1 MYIWIDARSPY
12 AFEKIY
18 SITLIERLLRQLCEL
33 GIRGHVTVMLESDQ
47 SLQHVIRSDFW
58 TRYPLRFETAD
69 LEASFA
75 ETLMAAQNRQQS
87 FMLLEG
93 DGIYDERILKTLM
106 QTSHSLLIGDGP
118 HGTVPIA
125 LHVMPGDLHHLDR
138 NIAHIGDCL
147 PWQGGEAWLTT
158 LSVHDMDSYIPAL
171 RQTAVPFLV
180 KLRDQT
186 SIRDIENEMYE
197 QTFKGVMDFIAT
209 YVYRIPVREL
219 VRWLAPTRVTPNHI
233 TAISVI
239 CSLGAL
245 PLFVMGWMW
254 AGLIV
259 AFTFIIADSLDG
271 KLARL
276 TIRLSPAAG
285 HVDHITSPLFEAGY
299 YVAWGWYLSG
309 GDFAAWPGR
318 AGWLLFAFFGLDR
331 IVTSIFGLR
340 FHRSLL
346 DYKTWDARFHL
357 IAARRTVN
365 LFIMTLG
372 CMVQRPII
380 ALYVITTWMFIT
392 MCWHMARYAVH
403 AYQHEATGAWDAG
416 G

>member
-1 MYIWIDARSPY
+1 MHIWIDARSPY

-18 SITLIERLLRQLCEL
+18 SITLIERLLRQLFEL
-33 GIRGHVTVMLESDQ
+33 EIREHVTVRLDPNR

-58 TRYPLRFETAD
+58 TRYPLKFETAD
-69 LEASFA
+69 SD
-75 ETLMAAQNRQQS
+75 TLFIESLRSAQESQQS

-93 DGIYDERILKTLM
+93 DGIYDERILKTLI
-106 QTSHSLLIGDGP
+106 QAPHSLSIGDDMLGA
-118 HGTVPIA
+118 VPIA
-125 LHVMPGDLHHLDR
+125 MHIQPGDLHHLRGDTTP
-138 NIAHIGDCL
+138 IGDHL
-147 PWQGGEAWLTT
+147 HAKGGGDWLTT

-171 RQTAVPFLV
+171 RRTAVPFLT
-180 KLRDQT
+180 KLQDRAR
-186 SIRDIENEMYE
+186 IRDIENEMYE

-245 PLFVMGWMW
+245 PLFVMGWLW
-254 AGLIV
+254 TGLIV
-259 AFTFIIADSLDG
+259 AFIFIIADSLDG

-276 TIRLSPAAG
+276 TIRLSHVAG

-299 YVAWGWYLSG
+299 YVAWGWHFSG
-309 GDFAAWPGR
+309 GDFTALPGR

-340 FHRSLL
+340 FHQSLL
-346 DYKTWDARFHL
+346 DYKEWDARFHL
-357 IAARRTVN
+357 IAGRRTVN

-372 CMVQRPII
+372 CTVQKPII
-380 ALYVITTWMFIT
+380 ALYIITAWMFIT

-403 AYQHEATGAWDAG
+403 ACRGEVGRLG
-416 G
+416 

>member
-1 MYIWIDARSPY
+1 MHIWIDARSPY

-18 SITLIERLLRQLCEL
+18 SLTLIERLLRQLFEL
-33 GIRGHVTVMLESDQ
+33 GIRERVTVMLELNL
-47 SLQHVIRSDFW
+47 SLKHVIRSDFW
-58 TRYPLRFETAD
+58 RRYPLGFETAD
-69 LEASFA
+69 SDACFTES
-75 ETLMAAQNRQQS
+75 LMAAQKCNHS

-93 DGIYDERILKTLM
+93 DGIYDERILKTLI
-106 QTSHSLLIGDGP
+106 QTSRSLLISDERQGA
-118 HGTVPIA
+118 VPIA
-125 LHVMPGDLHHLDR
+125 MHVQPGDLHHLR
-138 NIAHIGDCL
+138 RHTMHIRDYLQPEGR
-147 PWQGGEAWLTT
+147 GNWLTT

-171 RQTAVPFLV
+171 RQTAVPFLT
-180 KLRDQT
+180 KLQDQAC
-186 SIRDIENEMYE
+186 IRNIENEMYE

-233 TAISVI
+233 TTISVV

-245 PLFVMGWMW
+245 PLFVTGWLW

-259 AFTFIIADSLDG
+259 AFIFIIADSLDG

-276 TIRLSPAAG
+276 TIRLSPVAG

-299 YVAWGWYLSG
+299 YVAWGWHFSA
-309 GDFAAWPGR
+309 GDFTALAGR

-346 DYKTWDARFHL
+346 DYKEWDARFHL
-357 IAARRTVN
+357 IAGRRTVN

-372 CMVQRPII
+372 CMVQKPII
-380 ALYVITTWMFIT
+380 ALYIITVWMFIT
-392 MCWHMARYAVH
+392 MLWHMVRYALH
-403 AYQHEATGAWDAG
+403 AYQNEAGSQR
-416 G
+416 